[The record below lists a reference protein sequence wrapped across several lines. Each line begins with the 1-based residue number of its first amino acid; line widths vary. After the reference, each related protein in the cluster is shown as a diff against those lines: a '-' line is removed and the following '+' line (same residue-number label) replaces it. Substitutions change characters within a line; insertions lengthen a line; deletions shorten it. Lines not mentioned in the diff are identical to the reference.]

1 MGRSVM
7 KKFEKI
13 IFICIV
19 SAMCIALAGC
29 SSISLFKEGEGGE
42 DVVKQFLSA
51 VAKDDSDKARAC
63 LVNPSE
69 YESLTTVAKRLG
81 MDEEKTKKF
90 TDQYTSIKYS
100 IEKSVKGNDASRST
114 VMVFM
119 TVPDYSAAFAKG
131 ISETNN
137 GMNSGQALK
146 VIIEKMADTKP
157 ETVNKA
163 VAVSVVKS
171 GEDWLIDYSNNNIE
185 LVNAINGN
193 VLNALHGGLAI

>member
-1 MGRSVM
+1 MLM
-7 KKFEKI
+7 DLNM
-13 IFICIV
+13 IV
-19 SAMCIALAGC
+19 
-29 SSISLFKEGEGGE
+29 
-42 DVVKQFLSA
+42 
-51 VAKDDSDKARAC
+51 
-63 LVNPSE
+63 
-69 YESLTTVAKRLG
+69 
-81 MDEEKTKKF
+81 
-90 TDQYTSIKYS
+90 QYTSIKYS